1 MNRAPVSARA
11 TDISNVRDVD
21 EGGVRRRA
29 VAVTSHERFDG
40 KIAAVTGAGMGIGAA
55 VARALAAEG
64 AAVSL
69 IDLDGAAAETVSEEI
84 SKSGARAIPIVANVG
99 QASQAEG
106 AICRTVEELGG
117 LDLLVN
123 NAGVVIYGEV
133 PEFREEDWDIVLDT
147 NLKGQFLMSKFAIP
161 EMRRRGGGAIVN
173 LASVQALISQ
183 RKVAAYAASKGGVV
197 SLTKTLALDHAKD
210 KIRVNCVLPGSVRTP
225 MLRHAA
231 ELGPGN
237 PEQTIEQW
245 GRIHPRGTVI
255 EPEEIA
261 AVVLFLLSSDASAV
275 TGAAYVA
282 DAGLSAQ
289 AAF

>member
-1 MNRAPVSARA
+1 
-11 TDISNVRDVD
+11 
-21 EGGVRRRA
+21 
-29 VAVTSHERFDG
+29 VTSYQRFGG
-40 KIAAVTGAGMGIGAA
+40 KVASVTGAGMGIGAA

-69 IDLDGAAAETVSEEI
+69 VDLDSGAAEAVSDEI
-84 SKSGARAIPIVANVG
+84 TKSGARALPIVANVG
-99 QASQAEG
+99 RASQAEQ
-106 AICRTVEELGG
+106 AISRTVEEFGG

-133 PEFREEDWDIVLDT
+133 PEFAEEDWDTVLDT

-173 LASVQALISQ
+173 LSSVQALISQ
-183 RKVAAYAASKGGVV
+183 REVAAYAASKGGVV

-225 MLRHAA
+225 MLWHAA
-231 ELGPGN
+231 ELAPGD
-237 PEQTIEQW
+237 PDETIEQW

-261 AVVLFLLSSDASAV
+261 AVVLFLLSDDASAV
-275 TGAAYVA
+275 TGAACVA

>member
-1 MNRAPVSARA
+1 M
-11 TDISNVRDVD
+11 
-21 EGGVRRRA
+21 
-29 VAVTSHERFDG
+29 TSYERFGG
-40 KIAAVTGAGMGIGAA
+40 KVAAVTGAGMGIGAA
-55 VARALAAEG
+55 VARAVAAEG

-69 IDLDGAAAETVSEEI
+69 IDRDHDAAEAVSAEI
-84 SKSGARAIPIVANVG
+84 IKSGGQSIPIVTNVG
-99 QASQAEG
+99 RANEAEE
-106 AICRTVEELGG
+106 AIGRTVEEFGG
-117 LDLLVN
+117 VDLLVN
-123 NAGVVIYGEV
+123 NAGVVIYGEA
-133 PEFREEDWDIVLDT
+133 PDFADEDWDTVLDT

-173 LASVQALISQ
+173 LSSVQALISQ
-183 RKVAAYAASKGGVV
+183 REVAAYAASKGGVV

-231 ELGPGN
+231 ELAPGD
-237 PEQTIEQW
+237 PDETIEEW

-261 AVVLFLLSSDASAV
+261 AVVLFLLSNDASAV
-275 TGAAYVA
+275 TGAAFVA
-282 DAGLSAQ
+282 DGGLSAQ

>member
-1 MNRAPVSARA
+1 MRSYDRFAGKV
-11 TDISNVRDVD
+11 
-21 EGGVRRRA
+21 GV
-29 VAVTSHERFDG
+29 
-40 KIAAVTGAGMGIGAA
+40 VTGGGMGIGAA
-55 VARALAAEG
+55 VASALAAEG
-64 AAVSL
+64 AAVAVF
-69 IDLDGAAAETVSEEI
+69 DRDPAAAERVAEGIAGAGGRAVAVVGSVAERADAERAVEQTVS
-84 SKSGARAIPIVANVG
+84 AF
-99 QASQAEG
+99 
-106 AICRTVEELGG
+106 GG

-123 NAGVVIYGEV
+123 NAGVVVYGEV
-133 PEFREEDWDIVLDT
+133 PDFREEDWDFVLDT
-147 NLKGQFLMSKFAIP
+147 NLKGQFLMARAAVP

-183 RKVAAYAASKGGVV
+183 REVAAYAASKGGVV

-210 KIRVNCVLPGSVRTP
+210 AIRVNSVLPGSVRTP

-231 ELGPGN
+231 ELAPGD
-237 PEQTIEQW
+237 PEETIALW

-261 AVVLFLLSSDASAV
+261 AVVLFLLSDDASAV
-275 TGAAYVA
+275 TGAAVVA

>member
-1 MNRAPVSARA
+1 MTSYQRF
-11 TDISNVRDVD
+11 
-21 EGGVRRRA
+21 GGK
-29 VAVTSHERFDG
+29 VAS
-40 KIAAVTGAGMGIGAA
+40 VTGAGMGIGAA

-69 IDLDGAAAETVSEEI
+69 VDLDRGAAEAVSGEI
-84 SKSGARAIPIVANVG
+84 TKSGARAIPIVANIG
-99 QASQAEG
+99 RASQAEQ
-106 AICRTVEELGG
+106 AISRTVEEFGG

-123 NAGVVIYGEV
+123 NAGVVIYGEA
-133 PEFREEDWDIVLDT
+133 PEFAEEDWDTVLDT

-173 LASVQALISQ
+173 LSSVQALISQ
-183 RKVAAYAASKGGVV
+183 REVAAYAASKGGVV

-225 MLRHAA
+225 MLWHAA
-231 ELGPGN
+231 ELAPGD
-237 PEQTIEQW
+237 PDETIEQW
-245 GRIHPRGTVI
+245 GRIDPRGTVI

-261 AVVLFLLSSDASAV
+261 AVVLFLLSDDASAV
-275 TGAAYVA
+275 TGAACVA